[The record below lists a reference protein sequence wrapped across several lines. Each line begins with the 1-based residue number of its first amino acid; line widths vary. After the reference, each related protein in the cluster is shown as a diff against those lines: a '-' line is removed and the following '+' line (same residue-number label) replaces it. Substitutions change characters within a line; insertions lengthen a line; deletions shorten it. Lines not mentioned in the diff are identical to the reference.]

1 MASLETWIG
10 LRYLRA
16 KKRSGFLSF
25 ITLISILGITLGVAA
40 LITVLAVMSGF
51 QKEIRTQLLNVAP
64 HAELG
69 YFSPN
74 ATKPWQD
81 LRKIYA
87 SNPEVVADAPYISDY
102 ALLANAGEVQG
113 AQINGIEPAQEKK
126 VVDYWQKM
134 TKGSFDDL
142 KPGESGII
150 LGARL
155 AEQLDAE
162 VGGMITVITPSG
174 DSNPDNVEPK
184 LNQFHVV
191 GIVKTGIFE
200 VDKGLALT
208 HLKDAQELYRLGD
221 RVSGIRLK
229 LAHPLDAPAFTGSLV
244 LPKDR
249 ENAVWVRDWTLT
261 SNSFFA
267 TVEFQKKMMFVILT
281 LIIAVAAFNLV
292 STLVMAVTEKQADI
306 AILRTLGLSPNGVM
320 KVFIVQGMVAGFFGT
335 LFGVI
340 VGVLLGS
347 YIGTVLA
354 FFEKTFGFQL
364 INSQIYFIDYLP
376 SDVNLPDVLTVA
388 SFSLFLALLATLYPS
403 WRAARTRPADA
414 LRYE

>member
-1 MASLETWIG
+1 
-10 LRYLRA
+10 
-16 KKRSGFLSF
+16 
-25 ITLISILGITLGVAA
+25 
-40 LITVLAVMSGF
+40 
-51 QKEIRTQLLNVAP
+51 
-64 HAELG
+64 
-69 YFSPN
+69 
-74 ATKPWQD
+74 
-81 LRKIYA
+81 
-87 SNPEVVADAPYISDY
+87 
-102 ALLANAGEVQG
+102 
-113 AQINGIEPAQEKK
+113 
-126 VVDYWQKM
+126 M
-134 TKGSFDDL
+134 TEGSFDDL

-150 LGARL
+150 LGAEL
-155 AEQLDAE
+155 AKQLDAE

-174 DSNPDNVEPK
+174 DANPDNVEPK

-208 HLKDAQELYRLGD
+208 HLKDAQELYRFGD

-249 ENAVWVRDWTLT
+249 ENSVWVRDWTLT

-347 YIGTVLA
+347 YIGKVLA

-388 SFSLFLALLATLYPS
+388 GFSLFLALLATLYPS

>member
-16 KKRSGFLSF
+16 KKHSGFLSF

-87 SNPEVVADAPYISDY
+87 GNPEVVADAPYISDY

-126 VVDYWQKM
+126 IVDYWQKM
-134 TKGSFDDL
+134 TEGSFDDL

-150 LGARL
+150 LGAEL
-155 AEQLDAE
+155 AKQLDAE

-174 DSNPDNVEPK
+174 DANPDNVEPK

-208 HLKDAQELYRLGD
+208 HLKDAQELYRFGD

-249 ENAVWVRDWTLT
+249 ENSVWVRDWTLT

-388 SFSLFLALLATLYPS
+388 GFSLFLALLATLYPS